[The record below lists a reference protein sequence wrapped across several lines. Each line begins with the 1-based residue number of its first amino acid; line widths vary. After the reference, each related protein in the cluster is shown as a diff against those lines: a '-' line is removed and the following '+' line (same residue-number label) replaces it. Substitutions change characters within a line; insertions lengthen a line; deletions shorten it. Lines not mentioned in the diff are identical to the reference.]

1 MRKLKRFNGQRHP
14 DWVFFLDGFL
24 DGTTPT
30 IPVTAGTETKKIHK
44 KTGGKMPPVFVFSIN
59 LFLLGKKDISSYHHL
74 RTV

>member
-30 IPVTAGTETKKIHK
+30 IPVTAGTETKKSTK
-44 KTGGKMPPVFVFSIN
+44 KREAKCPRFRF
-59 LFLLGKKDISSYHHL
+59 FY
-74 RTV
+74 